1 MACFSKSL
9 FIVFCFLFAIQS
21 CRSVEVPISTQ
32 RASNNKTYKIS
43 FLFEHDGCK
52 VYRFED
58 GGQLIYFTSC
68 NGETIKVQS
77 DSMGV
82 KRFKS
87 INKNK

>member
-1 MACFSKSL
+1 MANFSKYL
-9 FIVFCFLFAIQS
+9 FIAFCILFSLES

-32 RASNNKTYKIS
+32 RASNNNTYKIS

-68 NGETIKVQS
+68 NGETTKLQT
-77 DSMGV
+77 DSTGT
-82 KRFKS
+82 RHYKS
-87 INKNK
+87 INKNN